1 MAPKKPEPAIDPDRH
16 YLIRFSKTFELNGR
30 KYVPRAGQ
38 KVRLIG
44 SDVEKVKDQL
54 DSYEAV

>member
-1 MAPKKPEPAIDPDRH
+1 MATKKDAPAIDPDRL
-16 YLIRFSKTFELNGR
+16 YLVSFSKSFEHDGK

-44 SDVEKVKDQL
+44 STVEQVKDKL